1 MAFVFMLS
9 IAAVTGVESKGEE
22 QETLLAYLIDS
33 GEITQEMVHTS
44 NSCSISLSQNTRI
57 QSEIVL
63 SFDLCFSIGN
73 MHVAFIVLHQCLKCS

>member
-33 GEITQEMVHTS
+33 GEITQEMVHTWPLTLAPFLYH
-44 NSCSISLSQNTRI
+44 SIQTL
-57 QSEIVL
+57 L
-63 SFDLCFSIGN
+63 HCDLCFGIGN